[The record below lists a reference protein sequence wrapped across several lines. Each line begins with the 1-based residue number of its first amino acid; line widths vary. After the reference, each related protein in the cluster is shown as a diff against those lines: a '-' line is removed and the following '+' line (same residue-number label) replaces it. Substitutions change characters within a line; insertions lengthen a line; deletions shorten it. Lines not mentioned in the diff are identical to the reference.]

1 MTTVAI
7 AAIVRNEAD
16 YLPDW
21 VIFHLWQGVSRFHI
35 TVDETQGPCDDDT
48 VGVLLR
54 LAPLGVQIQVIRN
67 ASTAVDRQIH
77 AYGAAGSYLRHCDWI
92 AYLDPDEYL
101 FDPKGRSLPFALD
114 AMGNVAAVAVQQRV
128 FGSNGRL
135 DKPKI
140 SVRQAYTKRATVQC
154 SEHKWFKT
162 IARPFVEMTSAHGAK
177 GGGPYVLGDG
187 QPFEFESHG
196 SATRI
201 ATDGLRIHHYMLKSR
216 EEFLRKRARGAISD
230 RGDYRRF
237 TMDYFTE
244 RDKYANAVE
253 DLTLAEWF
261 PK

>member
-1 MTTVAI
+1 MTTIAI

-21 VIFHLWQGVSRFHI
+21 VTFHLWQGVARFHI
-35 TVDETQGPCDDDT
+35 TVDETRGPCDDDT
-48 VGVLLR
+48 VDVLRR
-54 LAPLGVQIQVIRN
+54 LAPLGVV
-67 ASTAVDRQIH
+67 TAVMRGMPKGDRQL
-77 AYGAAGSYLRHCDWI
+77 AVYEEARRNLQTADWI

-101 FDPKGRSLPFALD
+101 FDPTGRSLPVALD
-114 AMGNVAAVAVQQRV
+114 AMLPASGIAVQQRV

-154 SEHKWFKT
+154 PEHKWFKT
-162 IARPFVEMTSAHGAK
+162 IARPHVVMASAHGN
-177 GGGPYVLGDG
+177 GPRDCLLGDG
-187 QPFEFESHG
+187 GEFVAESHG

-201 ATDGLRIHHYMLKSR
+201 ATEGLRIHHYMLKSR
-216 EEFLRKRARGAISD
+216 EEFRRKQARGAISD

-237 TMDYFTE
+237 DDAYFTA
-244 RDKYANAVE
+244 RDAYANAVE

>member
-48 VGVLLR
+48 VAVLKS
-54 LAPLGVQIQVIRN
+54 LAPLGIEIRILRN
-67 ASTAVDRQIH
+67 DKSPDRQVN
-77 AYGAAGSYLRHCDWI
+77 AYNYARGALMDFDWV

-101 FDPKGRSLPFALD
+101 FDPKGRSLPVVLD
-114 AMGNVAAVAVQQRV
+114 AMRPDTYSVAVQQRV

-135 DKPKI
+135 DKPKL

-154 SEHKWFKT
+154 PEHKWFKT
-162 IARPFVEMTSAHGAK
+162 VARPTAKMLSAHGSNK
-177 GGGPYVLGDG
+177 GLYVLGDG
-187 QPFEFESHG
+187 DFFTPETHG
-196 SATRI
+196 SASRI
-201 ATDGLRIHHYMLKSR
+201 ATEGLRIHHYMLKSR